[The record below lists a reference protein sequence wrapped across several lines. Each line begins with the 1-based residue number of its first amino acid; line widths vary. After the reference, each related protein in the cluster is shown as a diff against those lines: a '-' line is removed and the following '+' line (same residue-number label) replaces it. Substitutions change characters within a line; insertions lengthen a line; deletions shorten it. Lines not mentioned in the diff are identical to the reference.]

1 MSIGNQAID
10 ASKFSLR
17 NICSEHISLYPYPYR
32 CPLSHK
38 RCHLLDVC
46 DGTAHV
52 PNTIIVLSFAHGNYP
67 HLNTTFRCYYYAES
81 QSYIYVNNLV
91 RMDFKTSL
99 ANGIVARRTFPN
111 NLKAQPPRMKG
122 DKWRFRPRSCILI
135 ASVSQLFISK
145 ALSIAS
151 WIACKPSAKSNVDH
165 GLQAN

>member
-1 MSIGNQAID
+1 MSIGNQATD

-52 PNTIIVLSFAHGNYP
+52 PNTIIVLSFAHGKNP

-99 ANGIVARRTFPN
+99 TNGIVARRTFPK
-111 NLKAQPPRMKG
+111 LTKAQPYPNEWTSFG
-122 DKWRFRPRSCILI
+122 
-135 ASVSQLFISK
+135 VSDRVHAYL
-145 ALSIAS
+145 
-151 WIACKPSAKSNVDH
+151 
-165 GLQAN
+165 LQAFPNYLFQKRFQLLHG

>member
-52 PNTIIVLSFAHGNYP
+52 PNTIIVLSFAQGHYP

-81 QSYIYVNNLV
+81 QSYIYVDNLV

-99 ANGIVARRTFPN
+99 TNGIVARRTFPN

-122 DKWRFRPRSCILI
+122 EYLAFPTAFMHTYCKRFPII
-135 ASVSQLFISK
+135 YF
-145 ALSIAS
+145 
-151 WIACKPSAKSNVDH
+151 
-165 GLQAN
+165 